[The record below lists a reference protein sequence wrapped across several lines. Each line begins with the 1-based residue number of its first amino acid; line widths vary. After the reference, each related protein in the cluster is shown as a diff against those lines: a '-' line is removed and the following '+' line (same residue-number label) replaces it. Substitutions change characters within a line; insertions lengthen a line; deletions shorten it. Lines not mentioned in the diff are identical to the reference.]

1 LRKEVKV
8 RKQIIGPNRF
18 LNFRKAI
25 GILNKSDRKKLAY
38 ITAIQIFLGVL
49 DLLGVLAVGL
59 LGTLS
64 VTGVQSRDPSSRVY
78 KILEMLGISSFSIQ
92 VQASII
98 GLTAVFLLVG
108 RTIISIF
115 ITRRILYFMGRRGAV
130 ISANL
135 ISRLLAQPLLVIQR
149 WSTQESL
156 FAVTSGVQIIA
167 LQIIA
172 LSVMLVADIALLF
185 ILILG
190 LFAVDPIT
198 SVGTVIIFG
207 VVALVLYKLM
217 HERANNIGN
226 LNSRLTIKSNEKIVE
241 VFSSYRESVV
251 RNRRDYYART
261 IAETRLEIAD
271 VNAEIS
277 FMPYISK
284 YVLETT
290 VVIGA
295 VLIGGLQFAL
305 QDAAHAVATL
315 AVFVATGTRI
325 GPAVLRIQQGVVMM
339 KNSFGM
345 AKPTLDL
352 IEFLGNK
359 PMVEHFNDVVHT
371 EHVGFEASI
380 ELSNV
385 SLTYPGKSEFA
396 LNNVSLSTSAG
407 KIIAI
412 VGPSG
417 AGKTTLVDVLLG
429 VIEPDEGLVKISNVN
444 PLEAI
449 ADWPGAISYVPQ
461 DVMVVNGSIREN
473 VALGYPIASAPDD
486 LVNSALSIASLSEF
500 VVNLPEGLDTNLG
513 ERGGKISG
521 GQRQRIGI
529 ARALFTKPKLL
540 VLDEA
545 TSALDGDTEES
556 ISSDIQ
562 KLKGSTTVVIIAH
575 RLSTVRD
582 ADLVLYMD
590 KGEIIARGVFEEV
603 RNAVPDFDRQAK
615 LMGL

>member
-1 LRKEVKV
+1 MIN
-8 RKQIIGPNRF
+8 QILGPNKF

-25 GILNKSDRKKLAY
+25 GILDKKDRKKLTY
-38 ITAIQIFLGVL
+38 ITAIQIFLGIL

-78 KILEMLGISSFSIQ
+78 KVLEILGISSFSIQ
-92 VQASII
+92 AQASII
-98 GLTAVFLLVG
+98 GLAAVSLLVG

-115 ITRRILYFMGRRGAV
+115 ITRRILYFMSRRGAV
-130 ISANL
+130 ISASL
-135 ISRLLAQPLLVIQR
+135 ISRLLAQPLLVIQK

-172 LSVMLVADIALLF
+172 LSVMLVADVALLF

-190 LFAVDPIT
+190 LFAVDPVT
-198 SVGTVIIFG
+198 SIGTVMIFG
-207 VVALVLYKLM
+207 VVALILYKLM
-217 HERANNIGN
+217 HERANRIGN
-226 LNSRLTIKSNEKIVE
+226 LNSRLSIRSNEKIVE

-251 RNRRDYYART
+251 RNRRDYYARS
-261 IAETRLEIAD
+261 IAETRLEIANTD
-271 VNAEIS
+271 AEIG

-290 VVIGA
+290 VVVGA
-295 VLIGGLQFAL
+295 VLIGALQFAL

-315 AVFVATGTRI
+315 AIFVATGTRI

-339 KNSFGM
+339 KNSFGR

-352 IEFLGNK
+352 IDFLGNK
-359 PMVEHFNDVVHT
+359 PMIEHFDDVVYT
-371 EHVGFEASI
+371 EHVGFEASV

-385 SLTYPGKSEFA
+385 SLTYPNKSEPA
-396 LNNVSLSTSAG
+396 LNNVSISASAG

-429 VIEPDEGLVKISNVN
+429 VIEPDKGLAKISNVT
-444 PLEAI
+444 PLQAI
-449 ADWPGAISYVPQ
+449 ARWPGAISYVPQ

-473 VALGYPIASAPDD
+473 VALGYPIEAASDE

-500 VVNLPEGLDTNLG
+500 VTNLPQGLDTNLG

-529 ARALFTKPKLL
+529 ARALFTKPNLL

-556 ISSDIQ
+556 ISTDIQ
-562 KLKGSTTVVIIAH
+562 KLKGSTTVVLIAH

-590 KGEIIARGVFEEV
+590 KGEIVARGTFEEV
-603 RNAVPDFDRQAK
+603 RNSVPDFDRQAK